1 MSIRGLRPIAAPVT
15 GLALILA
22 VWVWGGRAGWASGMI
37 VTPID
42 AVSPIVGDSRDVYFR
57 STRATVWAAARGL
70 AIGGTLAFTA
80 ALVAASV
87 PRLRGFVVRL
97 AAITNAAPWVA
108 VAPCLLIVLGRDRG
122 PVAVAA
128 IAVFFFV
135 FVSTS
140 VGLGAASRSVHDVAG
155 ALGASRFRRVW
166 SVQLP
171 GSWPSVADGLKL
183 AAPAALAGAVFG
195 EWYGAER
202 GLGVLLITSMQ
213 GGRADRLWAA
223 SLLSAAC
230 GLTAYGLLA
239 VSRMAAVR
247 RFGSEIAQQPAAA
260 PHRHGRLRRLLTESA
275 AIVALLAVL
284 VALWWTWVEVKDISP
299 IVVPRPSAVLDDL
312 VTAPGDYL
320 SATARTLWTAAIA
333 LTIGTVL
340 GLAAA
345 LAAARFEFLAG
356 MTVPFV
362 IVLAAT
368 PLVALFPLFARV
380 LGYNP
385 TTVWALASVLVFY
398 PIFVFTR
405 SGLTA
410 ASPSALDIVDA
421 LGGRGGV
428 RFRRVVLPAA
438 VPHMASG
445 FRIAAGSAVIAA
457 VVGESLIGRQGLGV
471 EFAYAYRLLD
481 LPRAFGAA
489 IVVIAVSVAVFSAA
503 GRLERS
509 VHTRWT

>member
-1 MSIRGLRPIAAPVT
+1 MVAAPVT

-42 AVSPIVGDSRDVYFR
+42 AISPIVGDSRDVYFR
-57 STRATVWAAARGL
+57 STRTTVWSAGRGL
-70 AIGGTLAFTA
+70 AIGGLLAFSA

-140 VGLGAASRSVHDVAG
+140 VGLGAASMAVHDVAG

-171 GSWPSVADGLKL
+171 ASWPSVADGLKL
-183 AAPAALAGAVFG
+183 AAPASLAGAVFG

-202 GLGVLLITSMQ
+202 GLGVLLITAMQ

-239 VSRMAAVR
+239 AVRAMAVR
-247 RFGSEIAQQPAAA
+247 RFGSEIAQQPAAP
-260 PHRHGRLRRLLTESA
+260 PHRHGRIRHVLTETA
-275 AIVALLAVL
+275 AIAVLLGAL
-284 VALWWTWVEVKDISP
+284 VALWWTWVVVKDISP

-312 VTAPGDYL
+312 VAAPGDYL
-320 SATARTLWTAAIA
+320 SATVRTLWTAAIA

-340 GLAAA
+340 GLTTA

-398 PIFVFTR
+398 PIFVFSR
-405 SGLTA
+405 SGLMA
-410 ASPSALDIVDA
+410 ASRSALDLVDA
-421 LGGRGGV
+421 LGARGGV

-438 VPHMASG
+438 VPHIVSG
-445 FRIAAGSAVIAA
+445 FRIASGSAVIAA
-457 VVGESLIGRQGLGV
+457 VVGESLIGREGLGV

-489 IVVIAVSVAVFSAA
+489 IVVIAVSVLVFSVA
-503 GRLERS
+503 GRLERF